1 MTFLTRDG
9 ANICTPFR
17 PDLATLI
24 PHARTL
30 NYQGQPWL
38 VIPNGRDETKLAR
51 NLGVHLPA
59 PILTR
64 YDWCG
69 QKPWDIQRTTAAML
83 SENARAYC
91 LSTMGCVDADTEY
104 LAPDGWHRIA
114 DYRSGMVAEYRPET
128 GMIAFVDPGEFVKL
142 PCAEMI
148 RFKTTR
154 GVDQLLS
161 PEHRVLYADWSG
173 ATHVDSAEA
182 IYGRYDLLGDRALR
196 FITTF
201 RVEGTAGLA
210 LTDAEIRLQV
220 AVNADGHQLPYENG
234 KVSVRVKK
242 PRKVAR
248 IVRLLDA
255 AGVAYTTGPS
265 GDHTA
270 FRFVSPEPKHAFAGW
285 WDATQAQ
292 LEVIADEA
300 AHWDGSH
307 RKAKGLSF
315 SSLEKSSCDFIQYAY
330 SASGRR
336 ASLGVSTRERRGGVE
351 QEWRVH
357 AGNGTPLAGLV
368 GVNADGTRRR
378 NAWREPS
385 TDGFKYCFMVPST
398 FLLLRRNGCI
408 FATGNTGKTRSVIYA
423 FDWLRKSGRAS
434 KMLVS
439 APLSTLTPVWEDEL
453 FRNFPHLRR
462 VVLYGDRAKRLR
474 LLATDADV
482 YICNH
487 HGIDLLGPALLAKK
501 FDVVCIDELAILRN
515 KSTKLWKAHA
525 SVVGPAPFAWGLT
538 GSPTP
543 MAPTDAWAQ
552 IKLLTPHRVART
564 MLSFQDQVMRR
575 VSQFRWVAREDANDT
590 VHAAMQPAVRF
601 TREDIAELPATSYAN
616 REVKL
621 DPVAQRAYDLLFKKM
636 AMLTAKGERITAANE
651 GVLQSKLLQVSCGY
665 IYTDQGTNGSKQI
678 YELPNGPRLAALD
691 ETIAG
696 TNRKVIVFVPF
707 IHSLEGIAAH
717 LRGKGHDV
725 AVVHGGVSRGQRDII
740 FRGFQHGASPRII
753 IAHPQCMAHGLTLT
767 AADTIIWASPTSS
780 LEIYEQA
787 NARIVRPSQTAKTL
801 ICHLVGTP
809 VERLTY
815 ARLKAR
821 GSMQGLLLAM
831 FRQQELDF

>member
-30 NYQGQPWL
+30 DYQGQPML
-38 VIPNGRDETKLAR
+38 VIPNGRDEAKLAR
-51 NLGVHLPA
+51 NLGVQIPA

-91 LSTMGCVDADTEY
+91 LSTMG
-104 LAPDGWHRIA
+104 
-114 DYRSGMVAEYRPET
+114 
-128 GMIAFVDPGEFVKL
+128 
-142 PCAEMI
+142 
-148 RFKTTR
+148 
-154 GVDQLLS
+154 
-161 PEHRVLYADWSG
+161 
-173 ATHVDSAEA
+173 
-182 IYGRYDLLGDRALR
+182 
-196 FITTF
+196 
-201 RVEGTAGLA
+201 
-210 LTDAEIRLQV
+210 
-220 AVNADGHQLPYENG
+220 
-234 KVSVRVKK
+234 
-242 PRKVAR
+242 
-248 IVRLLDA
+248 
-255 AGVAYTTGPS
+255 
-265 GDHTA
+265 
-270 FRFVSPEPKHAFAGW
+270 
-285 WDATQAQ
+285 
-292 LEVIADEA
+292 
-300 AHWDGSH
+300 
-307 RKAKGLSF
+307 
-315 SSLEKSSCDFIQYAY
+315 
-330 SASGRR
+330 
-336 ASLGVSTRERRGGVE
+336 
-351 QEWRVH
+351 
-357 AGNGTPLAGLV
+357 
-368 GVNADGTRRR
+368 
-378 NAWREPS
+378 
-385 TDGFKYCFMVPST
+385 
-398 FLLLRRNGCI
+398 
-408 FATGNTGKTRSVIYA
+408 TGKTRSVIYA
-423 FDWLRKSGRAS
+423 FDWLKKSGRAK

-462 VVLYGDRAKRLR
+462 VVLYGDRAKRLK
-474 LLATDADV
+474 LLAQDADV
-482 YICNH
+482 YIVNH
-487 HGIDLLGPALLAKK
+487 HGIDLLGDALLAKK

-515 KSTKLWKAHA
+515 KSTKLWKAHNA
-525 SVVGPAPFAWGLT
+525 LTTVAPFAWGLT

-552 IKLLTPHRVART
+552 IKLLTPNRVART

-575 VSQFRWVAREDANDT
+575 VSQFRWVAREDANQT

-601 TREDIAELPATSYAN
+601 TRDDIAELPTTTYAN

-621 DPVAQRAYDLLFKKM
+621 DPLAQRAYDMLFKKM
-636 AMLTAKGERITAANE
+636 AMLTAQGASISAANE

-665 IYTDQGTNGSKQI
+665 IYTDAKDGTKQV

-696 TNRKVIVFVPF
+696 TDRKVIIFVPF
-707 IHSLEGIAAH
+707 VHALEGVAAH
-717 LRGKGHDV
+717 LRAKGHDV
-725 AVVHGGVSRGQRDII
+725 AVVHGGVSRAKRDLI
-740 FRGFQHGASPRII
+740 FRGFQHGTSPRIVV
-753 IAHPQCMAHGLTLT
+753 AHPQCMAHGLTLT
-767 AADTIIWASPTSS
+767 AADTIIWYSPTSS

-831 FRQQELDF
+831 FRQQELDI